1 MNVFLSILFFFFL
14 HYLLPDRLN
23 KLSHLHPDTI
33 LDSVINNSTSIQTL
47 YSKRNSGGNQPK
59 FSLLLLPQMQY
70 IGQIHSFNSC
80 FFRPYLDLVTKSSR
94 IFIVLSKQ
102 CVDNHLCFCF
112 DSHIGVLTL
121 FYLTSCFTYIYFSVL
136 HLLLPVFP
144 LCPFPLPSVSMN
156 HNIET
161 AFHNNS
167 LFLIHLCF
175 LPRYLKFQTQLHS
188 SSFAVT

>member
-1 MNVFLSILFFFFL
+1 MYWADPFF
-14 HYLLPDRLN
+14 D
-23 KLSHLHPDTI
+23 
-33 LDSVINNSTSIQTL
+33 
-47 YSKRNSGGNQPK
+47 
-59 FSLLLLPQMQY
+59 
-70 IGQIHSFNSC
+70 SC

-94 IFIVLSKQ
+94 ILIVLIKR

-144 LCPFPLPSVSMN
+144 LRPFPLPSVSMN
-156 HNIET
+156 HSIET

-188 SSFAVT
+188 SSFAVTQHLVPRISTTCNFATSCINANANSNEQEQQQTN